1 MKRLL
6 AIWVTKTLILVGRLV
21 GKRSS
26 STPGSFALKIC
37 PDILKIL
44 SSQVKYNIYAVC
56 GTNGKTTTNNL
67 LNSVLLSSGKNVV
80 CNNVGA
86 NMLPGVVTAFVEKC
100 SLCGKFDVDYA
111 CLEVDEIST
120 IHVFEHLKPDYVVI
134 TNLFRDQMD
143 RYGAVESTMD
153 FIKQGLD
160 KCKDTKLVLNGDDPL
175 LVAFGENSGKECIY
189 YGVSEDVGIAVD
201 ESKEGKFCMT
211 CGEELEYNFH
221 HYSQLGDFKCPKCGF
236 ARPTVDFEA
245 QNVNLDNGIAFDV
258 NETHFAVKYR
268 GFYNIYN
275 ILAAYA
281 VLNLSNV
288 DVADINKT
296 LQSYKPQ
303 IGRMEEF
310 NINGKNVILN
320 LAKNP
325 AGFNQAL
332 ATVMG
337 DKRKKNIIFAINDK
351 AGDGIDVTW
360 LWDVDFELM
369 SNMNADKVYSC
380 GIRYDDLSV
389 RLKYADIDI
398 VQGINDMQTAIK
410 EALLSETDVLYV
422 LVNYTAL
429 FSTHDILKD
438 LEAEK

>member
-1 MKRLL
+1 MRKIL
-6 AIWVTKTLILVGRLV
+6 AIWVTKILILVGKIA

-44 SSQVKYNIYAVC
+44 SSQVRHNIYAVC

-67 LNSVLLSSGKNVV
+67 LNSILLSSGKNVV

-100 SLCGKFDVDYA
+100 SLFGKFDVDYA

-120 IHVFEHLKPDYVVI
+120 IRVFEHLEPDFVVV

-153 FIKQGLD
+153 FMKQGLD
-160 KCKDTKLVLNGDDPL
+160 KCKNTKLVLNGDDPL
-175 LVAFGENSGKECIY
+175 LVAFGANSGKECIY
-189 YGVSEDVGIAVD
+189 YGVGEDVGIAVD
-201 ESKEGKFCMT
+201 ETKEGKFCMT
-211 CGEELEYNFH
+211 CGEELEYKFH
-221 HYSQLGDFKCPKCGF
+221 HYSQLGDYSCPKCGF
-236 ARPTVDFEA
+236 ARPSIDFEA
-245 QNVNLDNGIAFDV
+245 KNVNLDSGISFDV
-258 NETHFAVKYR
+258 NSTHFAVKYR

-275 ILAAYA
+275 ILAAYS
-281 VLNLSNV
+281 VLYLSGV
-288 DVADINKT
+288 DVEDINKT
-296 LQSYKPQ
+296 LQNYKPQ

-310 NINGKNVILN
+310 TVRGKNVVLN

-332 ATVMG
+332 STVMC
-337 DKRKKNIIFAINDK
+337 DKRKKNIILAINDM

-360 LWDVDFELM
+360 LWDVDFEQLKY
-369 SNMNADKVYSC
+369 MNADKIYPC
-380 GIRYDDLSV
+380 GIRRDDLAV
-389 RLKYADIDI
+389 RLKYADIANVEGITDI
-398 VQGINDMQTAIK
+398 KTAI
-410 EALLSETDVLYV
+410 EDALGSDTDVLYV

-429 FSTHDILKD
+429 FSTHDLLKD